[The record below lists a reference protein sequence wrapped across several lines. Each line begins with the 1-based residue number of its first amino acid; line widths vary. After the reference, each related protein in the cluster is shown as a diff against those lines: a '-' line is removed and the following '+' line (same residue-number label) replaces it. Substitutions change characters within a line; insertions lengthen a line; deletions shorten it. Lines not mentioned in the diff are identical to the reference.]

1 MKILTKKKYEEMAQ
15 TLTDSKMELQD
26 ALNDVQIYKT
36 QAEVAMEQHD
46 EDIKKIVGLEDKLSK
61 QNVSVNELQ
70 ASLVEAQDKNIELDK
85 TVRNLKRLLTKNKI
99 DYKHL
104 FKKNK

>member
-46 EDIKKIVGLEDKLSK
+46 KDIKKIVELESKLSK
-61 QNVSVNELQ
+61 QNISVNELQ